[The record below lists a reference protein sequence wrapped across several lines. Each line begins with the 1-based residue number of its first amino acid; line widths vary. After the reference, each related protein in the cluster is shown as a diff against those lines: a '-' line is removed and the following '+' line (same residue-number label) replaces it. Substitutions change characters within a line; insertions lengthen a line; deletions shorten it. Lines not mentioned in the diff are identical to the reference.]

1 MKDSVVE
8 VEVAG
13 PRKGKVTR
21 GRRGEGLRSTN
32 PETNLA
38 TTLLN
43 PGDVQDPD
51 LHPQGSG
58 QRPLAEAKNYNSEL
72 HHPVEGRGR
81 SPRTKTTTRTK
92 SSEKR

>member
-13 PRKGKVTR
+13 PRKVKVTR

-43 PGDVQDPD
+43 PGDVQDLD
-51 LHPQGSG
+51 LHPLSRLRSKTSRRSQELQ
-58 QRPLAEAKNYNSEL
+58 QRTAPPCRRSRSE
-72 HHPVEGRGR
+72 
-81 SPRTKTTTRTK
+81 
-92 SSEKR
+92 SSDEVDDDEDEEQ